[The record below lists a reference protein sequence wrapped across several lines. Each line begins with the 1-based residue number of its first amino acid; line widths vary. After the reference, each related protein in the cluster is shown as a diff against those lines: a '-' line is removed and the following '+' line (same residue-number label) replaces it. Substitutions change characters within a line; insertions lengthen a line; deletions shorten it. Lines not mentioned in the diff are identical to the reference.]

1 VARSNEE
8 EPRLDRRL
16 TLGITQTGIQ
26 LVCCMGHEP
35 KDRLAPLAKEKTVS
49 PGHLQGTSAVNQ
61 QPVRR
66 RVLASWK
73 DIATYVGKGVRTVQR
88 WESVLDF
95 PVRRSGVL
103 GKSAIVA
110 FTDEID
116 SWFDARFKK
125 SVPGRSQS
133 KLQELRKRNAE
144 LRAENKSLRRMLKQ

>member
-1 VARSNEE
+1 MS
-8 EPRLDRRL
+8 
-16 TLGITQTGIQ
+16 
-26 LVCCMGHEP
+26 
-35 KDRLAPLAKEKTVS
+35 
-49 PGHLQGTSAVNQ
+49 QGQFQGKSAANDQ
-61 QPVRR
+61 SRRR

-73 DIATYVGKGVRTVQR
+73 DIANYVGKGVRTVQR
-88 WESVLDF
+88 WESALDF

-125 SVPGRSQS
+125 SVSGRSQS